1 MAVKRRSLWQAH
13 RRIGLA
19 ISLFALV
26 VALSGFALLFRGQL
40 REPLPTVTST
50 GATISLDVVVARA
63 SEHGG
68 GAPATD
74 VTMPSAPGEP
84 YQVWLDDED
93 ETLVFVDDRGDVRGA
108 RPTTG
113 GLTRFLFR
121 LHTGELFGD
130 VGWVLAGLTGLSLVA
145 LSLSGVVMASFRWRR
160 RR

>member
-1 MAVKRRSLWQAH
+1 MAVKRRSLWVAH

-19 ISLFALV
+19 ISLFVLV

-40 REPLPTVTST
+40 REAPPTVVST
-50 GATISLDVVVARA
+50 GASISLDLVVARA

-84 YQVWLDDED
+84 YQVWLDDDD
-93 ETLVFVDDRGDVRGA
+93 ETLVFVDDRGEVRGS
-108 RPTTG
+108 RPSAS

-145 LSLSGVVMASFRWRR
+145 LSLSGVAMASLRR
-160 RR
+160 RRRR